1 MSEEK
6 KKISYSDLPEGIR
19 KLISTAK
26 GRGIIKYFSEHPETL
41 KTAIKAS
48 ELRRIAAEKVQND
61 PAIQEKINRIASRI
75 VRDSKIQQ
83 DFFKARKAAH
93 QAALSGTY
101 GDFKEYDSIVQNFGN
116 SMGLTPWKSSEQA
129 DLNNDAPLAE
139 DLRQEAV
146 NREEILNAV
155 SDKITDIKFKIQE
168 FLDEFKE
175 TVQRN
180 ETASSENAKASMKI
194 SKLAIIISVL
204 GILASGGIQWYF
216 AWRAEKND
224 KTGELIEVVKKSHP
238 WSEQQISAD
247 DAKNVNV
254 AFHAITEAL
263 QKNVQLE
270 KDNIQLRQETDRLQA
285 DLKKAQDDLAEL
297 KKQYN
302 TDKGPWTQEKQK
314 LYSEI
319 TALKKQIEELNAE
332 LAKISLSSKNSQQE
346 ADR

>member
-1 MSEEK
+1 MSEENK
-6 KKISYSDLPEGIR
+6 KKIPYSDLPEGIK
-19 KLISTAK
+19 KLISTAA

-41 KTAIKAS
+41 QTAIKAS
-48 ELRRIAAEKVQND
+48 ELRRIAADRIHSD
-61 PAIQEKINRIASRI
+61 PVLQEKIQKIALRIAS
-75 VRDSKIQQ
+75 DPKIQR
-83 DFFKARKAAH
+83 DFFKARKAA
-93 QAALSGTY
+93 QRAALSGTF

-204 GILASGGIQWYF
+204 GILASGGILWYF
-216 AWRAEKND
+216 AWRSEKND

-247 DAKNVNV
+247 DAKNVSV

-270 KDNIQLRQETDRLQA
+270 KETDRLQT
-285 DLKKAQDDLAEL
+285 DLSKAQNNLAAL
-297 KKQYN
+297 QKQYDAF
-302 TDKGPWTQEKQK
+302 TATCLQEKQK

-332 LAKISLSSKNSQQE
+332 LAKISLSSENSQQE

>member
-1 MSEEK
+1 MSEENK
-6 KKISYSDLPEGIR
+6 KKIPYSDLPEGIK

-26 GRGIIKYFSEHPETL
+26 GREIIKYFSAHPETL
-41 KTAIKAS
+41 KAAIKAS
-48 ELRRIAAEKVQND
+48 ELRRIAAEKIQND
-61 PAIQEKINRIASRI
+61 PAIQEKIHRIAAKI
-75 VRDSKIQQ
+75 AGDPKIQK
-83 DFFKARKAAH
+83 DFFNAKRAAH
-93 QAALSGTY
+93 HAALSDTF
-101 GDFKEYDSIVQNFGN
+101 GDFKRFDSIVQNFGN
-116 SMGLTPWKSSEQA
+116 AMGLTPWKSSEQA

-216 AWRAEKND
+216 AWRSEKND

-247 DAKNVNV
+247 DAKNVSV

-270 KDNIQLRQETDRLQA
+270 KETDRLQT
-285 DLKKAQDDLAEL
+285 DLSKAQNNLAAL
-297 KKQYN
+297 QKQYDAF
-302 TDKGPWTQEKQK
+302 TATCLQETQK
-314 LYSEI
+314 LYSDI
-319 TALKKQIEELNAE
+319 TDLKKQIEELNAE
-332 LAKISLSSKNSQQE
+332 LAKRPLPSEKLKQE
-346 ADR
+346 AGK

>member
-155 SDKITDIKFKIQE
+155 SGKITDIKFKIQE

-238 WSEQQISAD
+238 WSEQQTSAD
-247 DAKNVNV
+247 DAKNVSV
-254 AFHAITEAL
+254 AFQAITGAL

-270 KDNIQLRQETDRLQA
+270 KETDRLQA

-297 KKQYN
+297 KKQYDAF
-302 TDKGPWTQEKQK
+302 TATCLQEKQK

-346 ADR
+346 ADK

>member
-6 KKISYSDLPEGIR
+6 KKISYSDLPEDIR

-146 NREEILNAV
+146 KREEILNAV

-247 DAKNVNV
+247 DAKNVSV

-270 KDNIQLRQETDRLQA
+270 KETDRLQT
-285 DLKKAQDDLAEL
+285 DLSKAQNTLAAL
-297 KKQYN
+297 QKQYDAF
-302 TDKGPWTQEKQK
+302 TATCLQEKQK

-319 TALKKQIEELNAE
+319 TALRKQIEELNAE